1 MLFPTIEFA
10 VFFAAVFPVCWSLNE
25 RNTLKKLFLV
35 AASYLFYSFWDWRFV
50 LLLFGSSAANFAIGL
65 LLARLEREP
74 RLRRAVLIGGV
85 GANLALLCYFKYY
98 NFFAIEVVNSLAA
111 LGLGLDVSL
120 VEVTLPVAISFL
132 TFHGIS
138 YVVDVYRRAI
148 PATRSL
154 LDILLYV
161 SFFPHL
167 VAGPIVRASEFLPQA
182 ELRSDPDEIELGRSA
197 MLILGGLFKKV
208 VVANYIGTNFVDG
221 VFADPSAQTSLDL
234 VLASY
239 AYAIQIYCDFSAYT
253 DIAIGVASLLG
264 YKFPQNFDQ
273 PYRATSLREFWRRWH
288 ITLSRW
294 LRDYLYIP
302 LGGNRRGRPRALA
315 NLMITMVLGG
325 LWHGANVTFMIW
337 GAIHGAALV
346 VEHLLAGRGR
356 EGPDGLA
363 RPASPR
369 SAALG
374 WFVTLHVVCAAWIF
388 FRSSSLES
396 AFAYFGRMAGSG
408 EWSRTTMSPFVAGL
422 VLLGAAT
429 QFVPPDLQRRLGAV
443 FERAPMPA
451 RIAACTAA
459 IYAVAVMHPA
469 GVPPFIYFQ
478 F

>member
-10 VFFAAVFPVCWSLNE
+10 VFFAAIFPVAWALNE
-25 RNTLKKLFLV
+25 RNTAKKLLLV

-50 LLLFGSSAANFAIGL
+50 LLLFGSSAGNFLIGL
-65 LLARLEREP
+65 VLARLDTEP
-74 RLRRAVLIGGV
+74 RLRRAVLIAGV
-85 GANLALLCYFKYY
+85 GANLLLLCYFKYY
-98 NFFAIEVVNSLAA
+98 NFFAIEVVNSLAT
-111 LGLGLDVSL
+111 LGLRLDVSL

-138 YVVDVYRRAI
+138 YVVDVYRRTI

-154 LDILLYV
+154 LDVLLYV

-208 VVANYIGTNFVDG
+208 VIANYIGTNFVDG
-221 VFADPSAQTSLDL
+221 VFADPASQTSLDL

-302 LGGNRRGRPRALA
+302 LGGNRRGQPRALA

-346 VEHLLAGRGR
+346 LEHLVAGRGR
-356 EGPDGLA
+356 DGSASLS
-363 RPASPR
+363 RPTSPVR
-369 SAALG
+369 AVLG
-374 WFVTLHVVCAAWIF
+374 WLVTLHVVCAAWIF
-388 FRSSSLES
+388 FRSPSLEA
-396 AFAYFGRMAGSG
+396 AFTYFARMAQSG
-408 EWSRTTMSPFVAGL
+408 EWTTTMSPFVAAL
-422 VLLGAAT
+422 VLIGAAT
-429 QFVPPDLQRRLGAV
+429 QFVPPDMQRRLGRGFDA
-443 FERAPMPA
+443 APMPA
-451 RIAACTAA
+451 KIALCTAA
-459 IYAVAVMHPA
+459 IYAIAVFAPA